1 MSPGLSNR
9 RLQSL
14 VAIVLAGV
22 LFVALVLLAQ
32 TALRGWRVDLTED
45 ALYTVSDETR
55 EILGDIRE
63 PITLTFHFSHEAAE
77 GVPFVRQYAQRVRE
91 LLEEYVAYS
100 DGMLE
105 LRTVDPKPLT
115 GAREAAEQHGLAAIP
130 AGGGSDAR
138 IFMGLVGTNRVDGLE
153 VIEFFDPERERFLE
167 YDISRLVWSLQNPD
181 KPVVGVMSRL
191 PITLTYDPASGQQR
205 EPWAIVDRLRQIAEV
220 KRVETPTGRIDP
232 AIDVLLVAHPHG
244 HDDETLYALDQW
256 LVHHGG
262 RAVVFLDPVAEVAGP
277 REGADDGKPRFGA
290 SEPGPLPG
298 AWGVDVT
305 LDRALADPRRGMVV
319 DGGEGVGRTVHPGL
333 IGVMRDGLDRDD
345 VVSANLER
353 VLFGS
358 PGAIRDLDGGMQ
370 VEPLVRTAESAG
382 LLPAE
387 RFSGLEHPAA
397 LAQGFRPDGERRVL
411 AARLRGPLRSA
422 WPDGPPAGSEPPA
435 AGHRAASDGAAH
447 MILFADV
454 DMLSDR
460 LWVSE
465 QAGGQRRLREA
476 WADNGDLVANA
487 VENLLG
493 SDALIG
499 IRGEGTSAR
508 PFTRVQALEREA
520 AARYRDTEQE
530 LRRALERTEERLAE
544 LRSGRGEAEGDV
556 ILSEAQRRELE
567 NYREERSRL
576 RAELRRV
583 QQQLDAEIDSL
594 GDRLKLLNIVVMPLL
609 VACAGLGVA
618 LLRRRRRRGR
628 TRA

>member
-1 MSPGLSNR
+1 MPLPLPSSR

-14 VAIVLAGV
+14 AALVLASV
-22 LFVALVLLAQ
+22 LFVALVLIAQ
-32 TALRGWRVDLTED
+32 TALRGWRLDLTED
-45 ALYTVSDETR
+45 GLYTVSDETR
-55 EILGDIRE
+55 EILADIEE

-91 LLEEYVAYS
+91 LLEEYVAS
-100 DGMLE
+100 SNGMLE
-105 LRTVDPKPLT
+105 LRTIDPKPLT
-115 GAREAAEQHGLAAIP
+115 EAREQAEQYGLRAIP

-153 VIEFFDPERERFLE
+153 IIEFFDPERERFLE
-167 YDISRLVWSLQNPD
+167 YDISRLIWSLQHPD

-191 PITLTYDPASGQQR
+191 PITLTHDPTTGQRR
-205 EPWAIVDRLRQIAEV
+205 EPWAIVDRLQQIAEV
-220 KRVETPTGRIDP
+220 KRVETPTDRIDP
-232 AIDVLLVAHPHG
+232 DIDVLLVAHPYG

-277 REGADDGKPRFGA
+277 KGSGGDGEPRFAA
-290 SEPGPLPG
+290 SEPGPLLD
-298 AWGVDVT
+298 AWGVEVT
-305 LDRALADPRRGMVV
+305 LDRALADPRHGMVV

-333 IGVMRDGLDRDD
+333 IGIMGEGLDGDD

-358 PGAIRDLDGGMQ
+358 PGAIRARDGGMR
-370 VEPLVRTAESAG
+370 VVPLVRSAETAG

-397 LAQGFRPDGERRVL
+397 LARDFRPGGERRVV
-411 AARLRGPLRSA
+411 AARLQGKLRSG
-422 WPDGPPAGSEPPA
+422 WPEGPPDGADPPP
-435 AGHRAASDGAAH
+435 AGHRAASENAAH
-447 MILFADV
+447 MFLFADV

-460 LWVSE
+460 LWVND
-465 QAGGQRRLREA
+465 QAAGRRGPREA

-520 AARYRDTEQE
+520 AARYRDTQRE

-544 LRSGRGEAEGDV
+544 LRSGRGEAEGEV
-556 ILSEAQRRELE
+556 ILSETQRRELE
-567 NYREERSRL
+567 NYREERARL

-583 QQQLDAEIDSL
+583 QQQLDAEIEAL
-594 GDRLKLLNIVVMPLL
+594 GDRLKLLNIALMPLL
-609 VACAGLGVA
+609 VTGAGLAVA
-618 LLRRRRRRGR
+618 LLRRRRRTAG
-628 TRA
+628 